1 MKYAFF
7 LLAIFV
13 GLTSC
18 KREVK
23 TVEGDLYFKLIDP
36 YRVFDAPDSVLKKIE
51 TTASLVNENDEW
63 LKFMVEKGLLRKPFI
78 RIIDDNGEINIV
90 FLNPTDYEKIK
101 DYNQNELIIGNK
113 KIRVRVEGLDVHHK
127 SLKVYETSKLIAIEQ
142 LDGKTQWK
150 K

>member
-1 MKYAFF
+1 MKYTLF

-13 GLTSC
+13 SLISC
-18 KREVK
+18 KTEVK

-51 TTASLVNENDEW
+51 TTASLVNKDDEV
-63 LKFMVEKGLLRKPFI
+63 LRFMVEKRLLRKPFI
-78 RIIDDNGEINIV
+78 RIVDDNGEINIV
-90 FLNPTDYEKIK
+90 FLNSADYEKIK
-101 DYNQNELIIGNK
+101 DYTYDELIKENK
-113 KIRVRVEGLDVHHK
+113 KIRVRLEGLDLHHK

-142 LDGKTQWK
+142 IDGKTQWK